1 MTKTLIAH
9 AFAGGYNGTCHNAV
23 TDGQTYWLHGHPI
36 AVKEGDS
43 VVFYWHGYYTK
54 TTASHMNGLLKALG
68 APIRVSHSAAAK
80 AKATHFVYDT
90 TRGTGPKEPT

>member
-9 AFAGGYNGTCHNAV
+9 AFIAGNPGTCHNAV

-36 AVKEGDS
+36 AVKEGDN
-43 VVFYWHGYYTK
+43 VVFYWHGYHTM

-68 APIRVSHSAAAK
+68 APFRVGYAK
-80 AKATHFVYDT
+80 ARDNNETHFVYK
-90 TRGTGPKEPT
+90 RG

>member
-9 AFAGGYNGTCHNAV
+9 AFADGYNGTCHNAI
-23 TDGQTYWLHGHPI
+23 TDGQIYWLHGHPI

-43 VVFYWHGYYTK
+43 VVFYWHGYHTP

-68 APIRVSHSAAAK
+68 APFRVSYAK
-80 AKATHFVYDT
+80 ARDNNDTHFVYAPA
-90 TRGTGPKEPT
+90 GA